1 MTAFKDVLCLL
12 AIFIAYGIVGRLDYE
27 DAVRLERIRQ
37 ERRDAD
43 CLKASNPADRET
55 PTRIDNASLGPSR
68 CAAERP
74 PNDGPL
80 RATRLS

>member
-1 MTAFKDVLCLL
+1 MTSFKDVLCLL
-12 AIFIAYGIVGRLDYE
+12 AIFIAYGIAGRMDYE
-27 DAVRLERIRQ
+27 DAVRLEQIRQ

-43 CLKASNPADRET
+43 WLTASNPVDRET
-55 PTRIDNASLGPSR
+55 PTRIDDGSLGPPSR

-80 RATRLS
+80 RATR